1 MNVKFD
7 LAVPVKVEID
17 YGSRKVTAVSA
28 FVSSTSG
35 LAYGSTTTHNWSQK
49 TLELVAA
56 LRESMTKDVTDSI
69 REGGGS
75 SSGVV
80 EGDPSGAPVFA
91 GLDKHIR

>member
-7 LAVPVKVEID
+7 LAVPIKVEID
-17 YGSRKVTAVSA
+17 YGARKVSAVSA
-28 FVSSTSG
+28 FVSSSTG
-35 LAYGSTTTHNWSQK
+35 LTYGSTTTHNWSQK
-49 TLELVAA
+49 TLDLVTA
-56 LRESMTKDVTDSI
+56 LRDSMAKDVTEFV
-69 REGGGS
+69 REGGSS